1 MASFRIRPR
10 FIHVSEENPEEVRD
24 IFKARLAEKD
34 IQVSGTIIP
43 NHIILKIP
51 PDQRHYWSPQLN
63 LSVEMKDDVTLIRGL
78 YGPNPNVWATFFF
91 GYAIL
96 GVIALFTGMIGLSQL
111 FLGLNPY
118 WLWAIPI
125 CLFSGLIVYLIAQAG
140 QKVGAQ
146 QMFELHHFYEF
157 TMKDKVMI
165 N

>member
-10 FIHVSEENPEEVRD
+10 FMHTSDESPEDVRD
-24 IFKARLAEKD
+24 MFKTRLAEKD
-34 IQVSGTIIP
+34 AQVSGTIIP

-63 LSVEMKDDVTLIRGL
+63 ISIEIKEDVTVVRGL

-96 GVIALFTGMIGLSQL
+96 SVITLFTGMIGLSQF
-111 FLGLNPY
+111 FLGLDPY
-118 WLWAIPI
+118 WLWAVPF
-125 CLFSGLIVYLIAQAG
+125 CLLSGLILYLIAQAG

-146 QMFELHHFYEF
+146 QMFELHHFYE
-157 TMKDKVMI
+157 TIMKDKVMI